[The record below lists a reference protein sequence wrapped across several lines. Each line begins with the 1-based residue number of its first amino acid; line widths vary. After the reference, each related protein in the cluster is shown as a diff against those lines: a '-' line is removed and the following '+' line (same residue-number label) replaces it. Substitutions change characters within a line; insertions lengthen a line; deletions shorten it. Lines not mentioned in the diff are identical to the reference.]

1 MSFFDVII
9 SLNITS
15 ETFITYMTLDSWV
28 LRMNPHVCLQQLSS
42 LESENVRI
50 DQNPFMKF
58 RFFFENI
65 YDLWH
70 IQHSNGRT
78 FECIVR

>member
-1 MSFFDVII
+1 MSFFDVVI

-15 ETFITYMTLDSWV
+15 ETFITYMAFDSWV
-28 LRMNPHVCLQQLSS
+28 LCMNPHVSFQQLSS
-42 LESENVRI
+42 LESENVQI
-50 DQNPFMKF
+50 DQTPSMKF
-58 RFFFENI
+58 CFFFENI